1 MCGFGGG
8 GLTGAEETGAK
19 AGMKERSGGVLLV
32 PLSFLVFLVCG
43 EELGSGGEDRE
54 RRVPACQTRGAPRA
68 LKVLRP
74 NSSKVRPNNRWFATP
89 LRKSAERQDEG
100 GTCRVEAT
108 PCRSWSRCQN
118 AVARERGGNL
128 RTRVAVSWGIP
139 WIYPRDRARRKVER
153 EGEPKQRCR

>member
-1 MCGFGGG
+1 M
-8 GLTGAEETGAK
+8 EIGAK
-19 AGMKERSGGVLLV
+19 VGMRDRSGGVLFL
-32 PLSFLVFLVCG
+32 PLSFLVFLILG
-43 EELGSGGEDRE
+43 AGDTQGGSDEEEDAE
-54 RRVPACQTRGAPRA
+54 RRVPVCQTRGAPRA

-100 GTCRVEAT
+100 GTRRVEAT
-108 PCRSWSRCQN
+108 PCRSWSRCPN

-153 EGEPKQRCR
+153 EGEPKQR